1 MREENT
7 TIHGLLY
14 GSWLIRPNLW
24 VLSNGWQNF
33 QYLFVGERQAVLIDS
48 GYGEGNIRAVVE
60 EKTNL
65 PVMVIN
71 THGHFDHTGGNGCWP
86 KAWMGEAP
94 QLDCKHGFA
103 PIHEQWAA
111 QKPFPDYETGVL
123 ADGTRID
130 LGNEVLEILAIPAHH
145 DGSIAILAQKNRFL
159 FTGDEFESGQVL
171 ILKRRSDPDFLPTIM
186 RHRANAERLLARRSE
201 YDALFPAHNGY
212 LLDPDCYLNDFIA
225 LDGEILAGTA
235 QAQPNTVGFNFP
247 ADAVASGSVFGVFGK
262 QIRVCHGAASIVY
275 RDDSE

>member
-1 MREENT
+1 MRSENT

-33 QYLFVGERQAVLIDS
+33 QYLFVGNEQAVLIDS

-60 EKTNL
+60 EKTSL

-86 KAWMGEAP
+86 KAWMGEAA
-94 QLDCKHGFA
+94 QLDCKQGFE
-103 PIHEQWAA
+103 PIHEQWIA
-111 QKPFPDYETGVL
+111 QKPFPDYETGAL
-123 ADGTRID
+123 ADGTRVD
-130 LGNEVLEILAIPAHH
+130 LGNEVLEILSIPAHH
-145 DGSIAILAQKNRFL
+145 DGSIAILARNNRFL

-171 ILKRRSDPDFLPTIM
+171 MLKRNSDPDFLPTIA
-186 RHRANAERLLARRSE
+186 RHRANAQRLLARRSE

-225 LDGEILAGTA
+225 LDGEILDGTA
-235 QAQPNTVGFNFP
+235 QEAPDTAGFNYP
-247 ADAVASGSVFGVFGK
+247 ADAVASGSVFGSFGK
-262 QIRVCHGAASIVY
+262 QKRVFHGAASIVY
-275 RDDSE
+275 RDDSD